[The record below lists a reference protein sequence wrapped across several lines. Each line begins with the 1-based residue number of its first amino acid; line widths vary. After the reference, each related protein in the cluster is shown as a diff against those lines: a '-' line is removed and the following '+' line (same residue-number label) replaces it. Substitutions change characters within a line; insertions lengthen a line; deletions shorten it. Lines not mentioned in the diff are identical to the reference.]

1 MLVEAQEAPGNLVLR
16 STLKKESMSQR
27 CMAGR
32 RFLLIFLLLFFFFFY
47 IRIGKCDFVV
57 VVVCLF

>member
-32 RFLLIFLLLFFFFFY
+32 RFLLIFLLLFFFFLHPN
-47 IRIGKCDFVV
+47 REM
-57 VVVCLF
+57 